1 MTRFSLSALACSA
14 LLAVSAAPL
23 AAVGVGD
30 KPEFEFPIYNSEETL
45 TNLDVRGRWTVVLFW
60 SSNGSES
67 VAALGAVTMMA
78 DPTFAAAQANLVASL
93 LAAQGVSPEEAA
105 RVGNWSEGLEL
116 CAICVDG
123 ARRDRN
129 VRRAVEQANFSGR
142 LVYDREETGQQ
153 IASDWGIDSVPTI
166 FFIAPNGEVAVVS
179 TEDDDDEGASQT
191 FERIWQLATR
201 YPPLTEADKE
211 RAEQQLTAAESAV
224 DAGDELAALD
234 ALAGFP
240 SHAAEYFDELG
251 ERYRDLSAQLNP
263 LGERELERVRRMV
276 ERGETDQARVELA
289 DLIDTYEALPV
300 GRTFR
305 DELKRLAHPPVR
317 ARQQAGQ
324 AMQGRVAR
332 LVARAEQ
339 LIASGRRVDAHR
351 KLSFIVE
358 RFPHTKASDRA
369 RETLEALASDESFKR
384 EQRAERTRRVC
395 ERLLA
400 EADALVADNDL
411 AGARAKW
418 RQILEQYGDS
428 DFATTAQ
435 DKLDEHR

>member
-14 LLAVSAAPL
+14 LLAVSSAAL
-23 AAVGVGD
+23 AEVGLGD
-30 KPEFEFPIYNSEETL
+30 KPEFEFPIYNSEDTVS
-45 TNLDVRGRWTVVLFW
+45 NLDVRGRWALVLFW
-60 SSNGSES
+60 SSNGTES
-67 VAALGAVTMMA
+67 VAALRGLSMMV
-78 DPTFAAAQANLVASL
+78 DPDVAAAQANMVASL
-93 LAAQGVSPEEAA
+93 LAAQGVSPDEVA
-105 RVGNWSEGLEL
+105 RVASWSTGLEL
-116 CAICVDG
+116 FAVCVDD

-129 VRRAVEQANFSGR
+129 VRRAVEQTGYSGR

-153 IASDWGIDSVPTI
+153 VASGWGVDSVPTV
-166 FFIAPNGEVAVVS
+166 FFIAPNGEVAAIS
-179 TEDDDDEGASQT
+179 TEDDEAENASQR
-191 FERIWQLATR
+191 FERIGQLALR
-201 YPPLTEADKE
+201 YPPLVEGDKE
-211 RAEQQLTAAESAV
+211 RAEQQLTAAENAV

-234 ALAGFP
+234 ALSGFP
-240 SHAAEYFDELG
+240 SHAADYFEEMG

-276 ERGETDQARVELA
+276 QRGETEQARVELT
-289 DLIDTYEALPV
+289 DLANTYKALPV
-300 GRTFR
+300 GRTFQ
-305 DELKRLAHPPVR
+305 DELKRLAHPPAR

-358 RFPHTKASDRA
+358 RFPSTKATDRA
-369 RETLEALASDESFKR
+369 RQILEQLSNDEGFKR
-384 EQRAERTRRVC
+384 EQKAERTRRIC
-395 ERLLA
+395 ERLLT
-400 EADALVADNDL
+400 EADALLADNDL

-428 DFATTAQ
+428 DFASTAR